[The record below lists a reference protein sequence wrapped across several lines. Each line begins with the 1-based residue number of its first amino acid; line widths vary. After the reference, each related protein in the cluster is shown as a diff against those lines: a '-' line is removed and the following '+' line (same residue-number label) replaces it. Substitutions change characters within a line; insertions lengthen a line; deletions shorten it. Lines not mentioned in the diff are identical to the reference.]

1 MNAKISLF
9 VTFVVAI
16 IYLLLHNYY
25 MTIPLSKNNIRKI
38 RESWKGKIPC
48 AKIQLQQL
56 AYLELE
62 EKPI

>member
-1 MNAKISLF
+1 MNVKISLF

-38 RESWKGKIPC
+38 RESWKGKITC